1 MKKLETMGQLASDLF
16 ELRHVL
22 HIEHL
27 KTKSYAQ
34 HMALN
39 SAYEDLLDLID
50 TLIESYQGKYGIIAI
65 SSFSGDYDN
74 NIAKYIKM
82 FAEFIEQM
90 VNSGDFDSWL
100 ANQLDEI
107 TTLLYSTL
115 YKLNNLK

>member
-1 MKKLETMGQLASDLF
+1 MKKLQTMGQLASDLF

-39 SAYEDLLDLID
+39 SAYEELLDLID
-50 TLIESYQGKYGIIAI
+50 ALIESYQGKYGIITI
-65 SSFSGDYDN
+65 SSFSGDYN
-74 NIAKYIKM
+74 NKITEYVKM